1 MDYRQMKERFTKL
14 NKLIEAAEAE
24 KAPEEFVNKLK
35 AEHAEL
41 RWKIQEAFKSSAP
54 AVYESEYP
62 ANWQRRIED

>member
-1 MDYRQMKERFTKL
+1 
-14 NKLIEAAEAE
+14 LIEAAEAE

-54 AVYESEYP
+54 AVYESEYT